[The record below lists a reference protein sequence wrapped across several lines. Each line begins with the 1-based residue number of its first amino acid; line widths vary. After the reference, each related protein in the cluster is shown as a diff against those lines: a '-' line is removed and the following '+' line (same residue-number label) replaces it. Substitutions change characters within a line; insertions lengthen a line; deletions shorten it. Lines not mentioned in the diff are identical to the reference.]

1 MNEVNER
8 FKMLVESRCLR
19 SIDVANTLDVNRS
32 MVCNW
37 LSGRKGISEENM
49 RKIALKFGVPYEW
62 LRGDKREICK
72 KELNRKQ
79 ILLEFYPYEYDL
91 YDAIKAKRDETG
103 NMSRYIKNVLRK
115 DLFQRKHKFRLFDRR
130 EA

>member
-19 SIDVANTLDVNRS
+19 NVDVANILGVTTGMTS
-32 MVCNW
+32 AW
-37 LSGRKGISEENM
+37 LNGRKGISEENM
-49 RKIALKFGVPYEW
+49 RKIALKFGVPYDW
-62 LRGDKREICK
+62 LKGDKREIQK
-72 KELNRKQ
+72 KELYKKQ

-91 YDAIKAKRDETG
+91 YDAIKAKREETG
-103 NMSRYIKNVLRK
+103 NVSRYIKNVLEK
-115 DLFQRKHKFRLFDRR
+115 DLFQRKRKFRLFGKR